1 MKKVILGLVAIAAL
15 AACSKD
21 NGNDNSNGNGEFN
34 NNGDPTI
41 EQETFPKEITYKDK
55 NGNITM
61 KSVYTIVGGKIAS
74 WSWTSYEDEQEK
86 SENTIITYK
95 GNLPEKEVSPR
106 ETTTYTYE
114 GNKLVKKIEERQREG
129 GIVRRTETT
138 YTYEGN
144 NISKIIK
151 KKASKVYWNNNLV
164 EATSFEE
171 SNFQYS
177 GNLIV
182 VNKTGHDELA
192 DKTKLNQKVSTIT
205 YTIEN
210 GNLAKEEVTISPSH
224 KVVTE
229 YTYDSKKNPK
239 LINLQK
245 ILFPD
250 YFTNKNF
257 TKNNILTITETTTK
271 NGKTEVGSIINDY
284 IEDEKMQNFV
294 TKLLSIGLSES
305 VGENHKRMLEESIFT
320 VKLYYLDRERIK
332 AAKSSDMARLQEI
345 TLSQQELKKKGI
357 HLE

>member
-1 MKKVILGLVAIAAL
+1 MKKVILGLVAITAL
-15 AACSKD
+15 VACSKD
-21 NGNDNSNGNGEFN
+21 NGNDNSNSNGGFN

-55 NGNITM
+55 NGNIIM
-61 KSVYTIVGGKIAS
+61 KSVYTIVGGKIAG
-74 WSWTSYEDEQEK
+74 WTWTSYEDEQVK
-86 SENTIITYK
+86 SEKTIINYK
-95 GNLPEKEVSPR
+95 GDLPEKELSPGQT
-106 ETTTYTYE
+106 ETYTYE
-114 GNKLVKKIEERQREG
+114 GNKLIKKIEEREREG
-129 GIVRRTETT
+129 SIRKTETT

-239 LINLQK
+239 SINIQK

-250 YFTNKNF
+250 YFINNNF
-257 TKNNILTITETTTK
+257 SKNNILTITQTITENGQTKVKRSSYEYVYDGDYPTIVREFQEK
-271 NGKTEVGSIINDY
+271 NGNRVLERTTEY
-284 IEDEKMQNFV
+284 K
-294 TKLLSIGLSES
+294 
-305 VGENHKRMLEESIFT
+305 
-320 VKLYYLDRERIK
+320 Y
-332 AAKSSDMARLQEI
+332 
-345 TLSQQELKKKGI
+345 
-357 HLE
+357 

>member
-1 MKKVILGLVAIAAL
+1 
-15 AACSKD
+15 
-21 NGNDNSNGNGEFN
+21 
-34 NNGDPTI
+34 
-41 EQETFPKEITYKDK
+41 
-55 NGNITM
+55 M
-61 KSVYTIVGGKIAS
+61 KSVYTIVGGKIAG
-74 WSWTSYEDEQEK
+74 WSWTSYEDEKVK
-86 SENTIITYK
+86 SENTIINYK
-95 GNLPEKEVSPR
+95 GDLPEKELSPGQT
-106 ETTTYTYE
+106 ETYTYE
-114 GNKLVKKIEERQREG
+114 GNKLIKKIEEREREG
-129 GIVRRTETT
+129 SIRKTETT

-171 SNFQYS
+171 SNFQYN

-182 VNKTGHDELA
+182 VNKTGYDELA

-271 NGKTEVGSIINDY
+271 NGKTEVKRSSYEYVYNGDY
-284 IEDEKMQNFV
+284 PTTVREF
-294 TKLLSIGLSES
+294 
-305 VGENHKRMLEESIFT
+305 EERNGN
-320 VKLYYLDRERIK
+320 KE
-332 AAKSSDMARLQEI
+332 LQEI
-345 TLSQQELKKKGI
+345 TEYKY
-357 HLE
+357 

>member
-41 EQETFPKEITYKDK
+41 EQGAFPKEITYKDK

-61 KSVYTIVGGKIAS
+61 KHVYTIVGGKIAS

-86 SENTIITYK
+86 SENTITTYK

-151 KKASKVYWNNNLV
+151 KKASKVYWNDDLV

-171 SNFQYS
+171 SNFQYN

-182 VNKTGHDELA
+182 VNKTGYDELA
-192 DKTKLNQKVSTIT
+192 DKTKLNQKVSTVT

-239 LINLQK
+239 LIDIQK

-250 YFTNKNF
+250 YFTKNNF
-257 TKNNILTITETTTK
+257 SKNNILTITETITK
-271 NGKTEVGSIINDY
+271 NGNTEIKRGSYEYEYNGDY
-284 IEDEKMQNFV
+284 PTTVREFKE
-294 TKLLSIGLSES
+294 
-305 VGENHKRMLEESIFT
+305 ENNRKEL
-320 VKLYYLDRERIK
+320 K
-332 AAKSSDMARLQEI
+332 EI
-345 TLSQQELKKKGI
+345 TEYKY
-357 HLE
+357 